1 MIPSL
6 LDPPGEEQNMRVIK
20 RYPNR
25 KLYDTEEKQYITLE
39 GIADLIRDGVEVQVI
54 DNASGDD
61 LTAVTLSQIIFEQE
75 KKPGGFL
82 PRSVL
87 TELVQAGGDRLSSLR
102 RTLSSPLEFFRQADS
117 EIERRIQELINRG
130 ELAED
135 EAIQLRDKLLIIK
148 FGSKEAERI
157 DDKTLEKVL
166 AERGVPTRA
175 DMDRLIEQIETLT
188 AKLASLQDSETEE

>member
-1 MIPSL
+1 
-6 LDPPGEEQNMRVIK
+6 MRVIK

-54 DNASGDD
+54 DNASGED

-82 PRSVL
+82 PRAVL
-87 TELVQAGGDRLSSLR
+87 NELVQAGGDRLASLR
-102 RTLSSPLEFFRQADS
+102 RTLSSPIEFFRQADS
-117 EIERRIQELINRG
+117 EIERRIQELVHRG
-130 ELAED
+130 ELAEE

-148 FGSKEAERI
+148 IGSREAEQVDER
-157 DDKTLEKVL
+157 TLEKVL
-166 AERGVPTRA
+166 AERGVPTRE
-175 DMDRLIEQIETLT
+175 DMDQLIEQIDALT
-188 AKLASLQDSETEE
+188 DKLASLQESDKED

>member
-1 MIPSL
+1 
-6 LDPPGEEQNMRVIK
+6 MRVIK

-54 DNASGDD
+54 DNASGED

-102 RTLSSPLEFFRQADS
+102 RTLSSPIEFFRQADS

-130 ELAED
+130 ELAE
-135 EAIQLRDKLLIIK
+135 EEGIRLRDKLLVIK
-148 FGSKEAERI
+148 LGSREAEQI

-166 AERGVPTRA
+166 AERGVPTRE

-188 AKLASLQDSETEE
+188 TKLASLQETETEE